1 MHVVMIR
8 HSKTP
13 GNEEHRYIGRTDQML
28 SENGIRLAESMAE
41 EYAEELGDVAEV
53 YVTSLKRTQQT
64 ARILFPKA
72 RQIVT
77 TGLREMDFGD
87 FEGKNAD
94 QMTDDPQY
102 RAWVDGMCTGTCPG
116 GEQRGAFSA
125 RVCDEFARI
134 MREHKGSDDTV
145 VMVLHGGTIMSIGER
160 YVSPKRN
167 FYDSY
172 FKNCQGVR
180 FDVRWNE
187 DEIQLIN
194 ERTIGKTL

>member
-1 MHVVMIR
+1 MQVVMIR

-102 RAWVDGMCTGTCPG
+102 RACVDGMCTGTCPG

-145 VMVLHGGTIMSIGER
+145 VMVLHGGTIMSILEKVGIPDGSYYDFQAGNGEGYRLEGENGSYR
-160 YVSPKRN
+160 YKKIC
-167 FYDSY
+167 YT
-172 FKNCQGVR
+172 
-180 FDVRWNE
+180 E
-187 DEIQLIN
+187 
-194 ERTIGKTL
+194 